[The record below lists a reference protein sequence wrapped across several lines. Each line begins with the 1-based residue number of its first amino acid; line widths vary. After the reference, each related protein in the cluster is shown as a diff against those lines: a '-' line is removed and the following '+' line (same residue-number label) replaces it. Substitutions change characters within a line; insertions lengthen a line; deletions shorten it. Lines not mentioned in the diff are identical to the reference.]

1 MKRYGFFGTGSM
13 GSMLIRQFV
22 GTCALDPGAIS
33 ACSRGGASARALAAE
48 TGITASASC
57 RDVAAGS
64 DVLFV
69 CVRPLDVR
77 ELLTGLRDCLDR
89 PVLVVSIAGGVSLDD
104 IAAWAGPK
112 ARCAKVIPSLTAEER
127 GGISLVAWGRGIT
140 PEDREDLM
148 RLLGAIGTPVE
159 IEEHHFG
166 IYTDLTSCGPALI
179 AAMMEEFA
187 AAAVRKEG
195 VPREMTE
202 YLVRETLAGTAKVI
216 VNRQMQFPAVIDRV
230 ATKGGTTE
238 EGVRILRARLPAV
251 YDEMIGSMLAKLD
264 YLQRRIAEQRGSD

>member
-1 MKRYGFFGTGSM
+1 
-13 GSMLIRQFV
+13 
-22 GTCALDPGAIS
+22 
-33 ACSRGGASARALAAE
+33 
-48 TGITASASC
+48 
-57 RDVAAGS
+57 
-64 DVLFV
+64 
-69 CVRPLDVR
+69 
-77 ELLTGLRDCLDR
+77 
-89 PVLVVSIAGGVSLDD
+89 
-104 IAAWAGPK
+104 
-112 ARCAKVIPSLTAEER
+112 
-127 GGISLVAWGRGIT
+127 
-140 PEDREDLM
+140 
-148 RLLGAIGTPVE
+148 
-159 IEEHHFG
+159 
-166 IYTDLTSCGPALI
+166 
-179 AAMMEEFA
+179 MMEEFA